1 MTKIFVSNLTGKL
14 EDFKAISTNTLSN
27 KFCSAMHNKS
37 KENVICTKCYS
48 WRMLQTYRKNVAKA
62 LQRNSDALSKRILD
76 KKDLPVI
83 RDLDF
88 RFNAHGELINSTHL
102 EHLVNIVNHNP
113 RTTFSLY
120 TKRKDLILDYFES
133 PDFPNWR
140 YPEYKV
146 KPKNLIIVWSNPK
159 INHVRL
165 KVPHSYVID
174 KVFNTVASEHY
185 LENCTGQKCRDCLI
199 CYDKNKTN
207 IIIERVKK

>member
-1 MTKIFVSNLTGKL
+1 MTKIFVSRLTGKL

-102 EHLVNIVNHNP
+102 ENLVNIEIVCYLKP
-113 RTTFSLY
+113 
-120 TKRKDLILDYFES
+120 LI
-133 PDFPNWR
+133 
-140 YPEYKV
+140 
-146 KPKNLIIVWSNPK
+146 
-159 INHVRL
+159 
-165 KVPHSYVID
+165 
-174 KVFNTVASEHY
+174 
-185 LENCTGQKCRDCLI
+185 
-199 CYDKNKTN
+199 
-207 IIIERVKK
+207 